1 MGIWWPVPCTCAPQ
15 LADGM
20 WRVSAAEAKQVLRE
34 GCPAKTLVTPEALSL
49 EQLGF
54 ADNLIDFLSAQPP
67 RPDS

>member
-15 LADGM
+15 LADGK
-20 WRVSAAEAKQVLRE
+20 WGVSTAEAKQILCD
-34 GCPAKTLVTPEALSL
+34 GCPAKMFLTPE